1 MVTERWH
8 ADRASL
14 TRLVLKIGLH
24 HYFHKRPQATW
35 GYRANTPLSMTDEFA
50 FMRITYSVTMSGR
63 IGPEH
68 SHHRG
73 ILRSRA
79 VLLFAF
85 SMLTLLSQA
94 ACQAAPNVLFIVADD
109 LNCAV
114 RPYGDSVAVTP
125 NLDRLAGRG
134 LVFER
139 AYCQQAV
146 CNPSRSSFLTGLRPD
161 TVGVDDLRKSFR
173 ETAPGG
179 STLVTLPEHFKNHG
193 YFCQN
198 IGKLFHN
205 MGETQ
210 DRRSWSI
217 DEVLFKGTH
226 ADDTVFANTAWQ
238 GGKRPYKA
246 EVTEAH
252 DVPDTAYR
260 DGQIANL
267 AAAML
272 RDHAGSK
279 QPFFLAVGFWRPHLP
294 FVAPKKYWD
303 LYQPEKIPL
312 PDPAEPPTDVPS
324 IAMHESRE
332 IKGYGLTPKDRDFT
346 EDEIRHFRHGY
357 YASISFM
364 DAQVGEIL
372 DALDESGQADDTI
385 IVFTSDHGFHIGE
398 HSLWGK
404 TSNFELD
411 ARVPLIIAS
420 PNDEGGH
427 GKSTESLAELVDLY
441 PTLTGLAGID
451 DDLPGNLEGVSLAP
465 IVVEPTA
472 SVKDAAFTQHQ
483 QPFYGSR
490 QNWKAWGYSVRTARW
505 RFTEW
510 RTISDGS
517 VIARELYD
525 HEHDG
530 RETKNLAASPSHRAI
545 VTQLAERLSQQFPVE
560 SKN

>member
-1 MVTERWH
+1 MKILST
-8 ADRASL
+8 L
-14 TRLVLKIGLH
+14 LLVLL
-24 HYFHKRPQATW
+24 PVV
-35 GYRANTPLSMTDEFA
+35 S
-50 FMRITYSVTMSGR
+50 
-63 IGPEH
+63 
-68 SHHRG
+68 
-73 ILRSRA
+73 
-79 VLLFAF
+79 
-85 SMLTLLSQA
+85 
-94 ACQAAPNVLFIVADD
+94 CQAASNVLFIVADD

-114 RPYGDSVAVTP
+114 GPYGVAGSVGEVALTP
-125 NLDRLAGRG
+125 SLDRLAARG
-134 LVFER
+134 VTFER

-193 YFCQN
+193 YFCQD

-226 ADDTVFANTAWQ
+226 ADDTVFANAPWT

-272 RDHAGSK
+272 WDHAKSE

-294 FVAPKKYWD
+294 FVAPKQYWD
-303 LYQPEKIPL
+303 LYQPEKIAMPNPATAPQGV
-312 PDPAEPPTDVPS
+312 PD
-324 IAMHESRE
+324 IAMHASRE
-332 IKGYGLTPKDRDFT
+332 IRGYGLTPKDRPFT
-346 EDEIRHFRHGY
+346 DDEIRHFRHGY
-357 YASISFM
+357 FASISFM
-364 DAQVGEIL
+364 DAQIGEIL
-372 DALDESGQADDTI
+372 DALDESGQGDDTI
-385 IVFTSDHGFHIGE
+385 VVFTSDHGFHIGE

-420 PNDEGGH
+420 PTHKGGH
-427 GKSTESLAELVDLY
+427 GRRSSSLAELVDLY
-441 PTLTGLAGID
+441 PTLAELAEID
-451 DDLPGNLEGVSLAP
+451 DDLPSTLEGSSQAT
-465 IVVEPTA
+465 VVVDPDE
-472 SVKDAAFTQHQ
+472 SIKEVAFTQHQ

-490 QNWKAWGYSVRTARW
+490 ANWTAWGYSVRTARW

-510 RTISDGS
+510 RAIADGS
-517 VIARELYD
+517 VVARELYD
-525 HEHDG
+525 HENDG
-530 RETKNLAASPSHRAI
+530 RETRNLADSPVHSN
-545 VTQLAERLSQQFPVE
+545 VVEQLTLRLAKQFPR
-560 SKN
+560 KTRD

>member
-1 MVTERWH
+1 MNNESAVQT
-8 ADRASL
+8 AVDFDLTDLNVDRHWRKRAFRTPNSL
-14 TRLVLKIGLH
+14 VAFWLV
-24 HYFHKRPQATW
+24 
-35 GYRANTPLSMTDEFA
+35 SMFWLVEPA
-50 FMRITYSVTMSGR
+50 I
-63 IGPEH
+63 
-68 SHHRG
+68 
-73 ILRSRA
+73 
-79 VLLFAF
+79 
-85 SMLTLLSQA
+85 
-94 ACQAAPNVLFIVADD
+94 CQAAPNVLFIVADD
-109 LNCAV
+109 LNCAIG
-114 RPYGDSVAVTP
+114 PYGDSVAVTP
-125 NLDRLAGRG
+125 NLDRLAARG
-134 LVFER
+134 VTFGR

-161 TVGVDDLRKSFR
+161 TVGVNDLRKSFR

-179 STLVTLPEHFKNHG
+179 STLITLPQHFKNHG

-226 ADDTVFANTAWQ
+226 ADDTVFANAPWK
-238 GGKRPYKA
+238 GGAKRPYKA

-272 RDHAGSK
+272 RDHAGS
-279 QPFFLAVGFWRPHLP
+279 QQAFFLAVGFWRPHLP

-303 LYQPEKIPL
+303 LYQPQKIPM
-312 PDPAEPPTDVPS
+312 PNPAAAPTDVPD

-332 IKGYGLTPKDRDFT
+332 IKGYGLTPKDRPFT
-346 EDEIRHFRHGY
+346 EAEIRHYRHGY

-364 DAQVGEIL
+364 DAQIGEIL

-385 IVFTSDHGFHIGE
+385 VVFTSDHGFHIGE

-420 PNDEGGH
+420 PSHKH
-427 GKSTESLAELVDLY
+427 GLGKRTSSLAELVDLY
-441 PTLTGLAGID
+441 PTLADLAGIG
-451 DDLPGNLEGVSLAP
+451 DDLPKNLGGVSQAS
-465 IVVEPTA
+465 VVADPET
-472 SVKDAAFTQHQ
+472 SVKDVAFTQHQ

-490 QNWKAWGYSVRTARW
+490 KNWQAWGYSMRTDRW
-505 RFTEW
+505 RYTEW
-510 RTISDGS
+510 RAVADGRA
-517 VIARELYD
+517 VARELYD
-525 HEHDG
+525 HDNGG
-530 RETKNLAASPSHRAI
+530 RETTNLAGSPEQTT
-545 VTQLAERLSQQFPVE
+545 VVKQLAERLAKQFPLK
-560 SKN
+560 SKD